1 MSALVPCS
9 GCNRH
14 VKSDETICPFCQA
27 AMTPVS
33 PGACSGRC
41 ARPSA
46 TRLASAALV
55 AAGAAL
61 LGAACESSQSAIVPY
76 GVPPHFDAGTPADSA
91 SGQTDAA
98 PDTLPDAKK

>member
-14 VKSDETICPFCQA
+14 LKSDETTCPFCQA
-27 AMTPVS
+27 AVASVAPE
-33 PGACSGRC
+33 ACAGRC

-46 TRLASAALV
+46 PRLVSAALV

-61 LGAACESSQSAIVPY
+61 LGAACESSQSAVVPY
-76 GVPPHFDAGTPADSA
+76 GIPPHFDAGTPTDSG

-98 PDTLPDAKK
+98 RDALPDAKK

>member
-14 VKSDETICPFCQA
+14 VKSDETTCPFCQA
-27 AMTPVS
+27 AVTPA
-33 PGACSGRC
+33 ACSGRC
-41 ARPSA
+41 VRPAPAR
-46 TRLASAALV
+46 LVGAALV

-61 LGAACESSQSAIVPY
+61 LGAGCESSRSVFPPY
-76 GVPPHFDAGTPADSA
+76 GISPPFDAGRPADSG

-98 PDTLPDAKK
+98 RDALPDAKK